1 VGGSA
6 PRSEAD
12 SAERREA
19 VAREIVARGTPFA
32 PIGRPAAV
40 NGVPGVVVEHNGR
53 LIAVVNLEVA
63 EGRIVEIDI
72 VLDRAKLRHVG

>member
-1 VGGSA
+1 
-6 PRSEAD
+6 
-12 SAERREA
+12 
-19 VAREIVARGTPFA
+19 
-32 PIGRPAAV
+32 
-40 NGVPGVVVEHNGR
+40 VPGVVVEHNGR